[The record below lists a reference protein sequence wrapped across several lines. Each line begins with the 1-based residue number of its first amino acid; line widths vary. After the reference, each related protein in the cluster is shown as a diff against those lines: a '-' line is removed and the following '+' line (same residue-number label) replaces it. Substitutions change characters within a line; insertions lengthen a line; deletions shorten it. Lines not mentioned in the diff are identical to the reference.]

1 MFYGLG
7 VIDVWCHRLLFFL
20 FFYFWSAYMFIEF
33 DLRPF
38 SAVLSDLFIFVD
50 NFYILANKSA
60 LNRLIL
66 RHCYFRVCFMSVDRC
81 LCACSCAYAYVRMW
95 VCGWCFWG

>member
-1 MFYGLG
+1 MFT
-7 VIDVWCHRLLFFL
+7 
-20 FFYFWSAYMFIEF
+20 EF

-50 NFYILANKSA
+50 NFLVLVDKSA

-66 RHCYFRVCFMSVDRC
+66 RHCYLGGIFMSVGSF
-81 LCACSCAYAYVRMW
+81 LYARALVRMR
-95 VCGWCFWG
+95 VCGRVVGWFLG

>member
-1 MFYGLG
+1 
-7 VIDVWCHRLLFFL
+7 
-20 FFYFWSAYMFIEF
+20 MFIEF

-66 RHCYFRVCFMSVDRC
+66 RRCYFRVYLC
-81 LCACSCAYAYVRMW
+81 LLFGVYVRALVRMRMC
-95 VCGWCFWG
+95 VCGWCFWDRKKEK

>member
-1 MFYGLG
+1 
-7 VIDVWCHRLLFFL
+7 
-20 FFYFWSAYMFIEF
+20 MFIKF

-50 NFYILANKSA
+50 NFLVLANKSA

-66 RHCYFRVCFMSVDRC
+66 RHCYFWWYIYVCWHVFVCALLRVCV
-81 LCACSCAYAYVRMW
+81 CAYVGR
-95 VCGWCFWG
+95 WGLVYFGDRKKEK

>member
-1 MFYGLG
+1 M
-7 VIDVWCHRLLFFL
+7 IFL
-20 FFYFWSAYMFIEF
+20 FFIFESAYMFIKF

-50 NFYILANKSA
+50 NFLVLANKSA

-66 RHCYFRVCFMSVDRC
+66 RHCYFWVAYLGLLVCVYVHALMRMRMRVCR
-81 LCACSCAYAYVRMW
+81 W
-95 VCGWCFWG
+95 VCGVGLEFLG

>member
-1 MFYGLG
+1 
-7 VIDVWCHRLLFFL
+7 
-20 FFYFWSAYMFIEF
+20 MFIEF

-50 NFYILANKSA
+50 NLLVLANKSA

-66 RHCYFRVCFMSVDRC
+66 RHCYFGAYLGLLACVYVRVL
-81 LCACSCAYAYVRMW
+81 LCVCAYVGGRMW
-95 VCGWCFWG
+95 VVGVFGDRKKEK

>member
-1 MFYGLG
+1 MTFCGI
-7 VIDVWCHRLLFFL
+7 VIGYIFL
-20 FFYFWSAYMFIEF
+20 IFHFWSAYMFIKF

-50 NFYILANKSA
+50 NFLVLANKSA

-66 RHCYFRVCFMSVDRC
+66 RHCCF
-81 LCACSCAYAYVRMW
+81 
-95 VCGWCFWG
+95 

>member
-1 MFYGLG
+1 M
-7 VIDVWCHRLLFFL
+7 IPLFFI
-20 FFYFWSAYMFIEF
+20 FESAYMFIKF

-50 NFYILANKSA
+50 NFLVLANKSA

-66 RHCYFRVCFMSVDRC
+66 RHCYFFRHIYVSWC
-81 LCACSCAYAYVRMW
+81 LCACSCAYARMW
-95 VCGWCFWG
+95 VWCGLVYFGDRKKEK

>member
-1 MFYGLG
+1 
-7 VIDVWCHRLLFFL
+7 
-20 FFYFWSAYMFIEF
+20 MFIEF

-50 NFYILANKSA
+50 IFLVLANKTA

-66 RHCYFRVCFMSVDRC
+66 RHCYFRVAYLCLLAGTC
-81 LCACSCAYAYVRMW
+81 LCVLLCVCVCAYVGVWLVFFGDRKKEK
-95 VCGWCFWG
+95 